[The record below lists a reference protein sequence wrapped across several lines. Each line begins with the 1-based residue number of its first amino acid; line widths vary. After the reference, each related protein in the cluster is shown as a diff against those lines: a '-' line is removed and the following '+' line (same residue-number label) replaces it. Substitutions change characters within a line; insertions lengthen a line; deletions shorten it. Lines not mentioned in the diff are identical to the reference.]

1 MVFVVSTTLQR
12 LPSPSA
18 TKTLAQQPYSNYQ
31 FQPND
36 GRRRL
41 IPDFC
46 CAAPGRLGLGFH
58 RKFTLAGPLTGRPH
72 LFDQRLVGVGAGAGP
87 VAVGPVLSRRPP
99 RRQCPIFHRLRI
111 TKEHQRHNLL
121 VAQARRNAQIALV
134 MSPYRKFQ
142 ERLQAAQRRHLQQKA
157 KRKFSLK
164 NGSVESGAKRE
175 CAEGRIRG
183 TSNSSVRRWRME
195 IGAMIVGQRQRG
207 GDVHI
212 NK

>member
-1 MVFVVSTTLQR
+1 
-12 LPSPSA
+12 
-18 TKTLAQQPYSNYQ
+18 
-31 FQPND
+31 
-36 GRRRL
+36 
-41 IPDFC
+41 
-46 CAAPGRLGLGFH
+46 
-58 RKFTLAGPLTGRPH
+58 
-72 LFDQRLVGVGAGAGP
+72 
-87 VAVGPVLSRRPP
+87 
-99 RRQCPIFHRLRI
+99 
-111 TKEHQRHNLL
+111 
-121 VAQARRNAQIALV
+121 

-175 CAEGRIRG
+175 CGEGRIRG

-207 GDVHI
+207 GVVHI